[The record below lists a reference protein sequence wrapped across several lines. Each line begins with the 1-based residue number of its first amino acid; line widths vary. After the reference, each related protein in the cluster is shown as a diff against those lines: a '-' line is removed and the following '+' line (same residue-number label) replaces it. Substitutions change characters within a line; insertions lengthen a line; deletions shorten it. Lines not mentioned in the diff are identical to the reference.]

1 MNQRRSRLSPVVL
14 DGAWYAASCLAAAA
28 AVPFLERWFRTS
40 HASPPAAEIAP
51 VWIGC
56 FGLLWASLSL
66 GGCYRVPRR
75 WSRVRILRALA
86 VSCAATATIYLTLTI
101 PFAALASA
109 RKTILATLFASLW
122 GLWYWRLVFPQLY
135 GRLDRKRRV
144 LLVGAHTFSVRALQ
158 RFARERS
165 DELEIVGAIDDFKQ
179 GPYFENLGVEYLG
192 GRKNL
197 ATVLR
202 TRAVDAVIVLMDAS
216 RYSRAIVGLLDAFP
230 TVREVFVR
238 AQIPLSVAQDIDLLF
253 AQEVPL
259 LKVYSSSG
267 AKWRLS
273 RVCGA
278 LDRAA
283 AAVGLILASPVFLV
297 ASILIKLDS
306 RGPVFYRQRR
316 LGLGERPFDIWK
328 FRSMVV
334 DAEAGCGAVLAERND
349 RRVTRVGRV
358 LRALRI
364 DEIPQLLNVLRGEMS
379 LIGPRPERP
388 EFQNAYRELIPW
400 YPLRSLCKPG
410 ITGLAQVNGDYH
422 TSAQRKLLYD
432 VSYLANMSF
441 WNDVRILAAT
451 VVTVL
456 TRKGH

>member
-1 MNQRRSRLSPVVL
+1 MDQRRSWISPIVL
-14 DGAWYAASCLAAAA
+14 DGAWYAASCMAAA
-28 AVPFLERWFRTS
+28 AVVPLVERAFRTA
-40 HASPPAAEIAP
+40 HASPPAAQVVPAW
-51 VWIGC
+51 VVC
-56 FGLLWASLSL
+56 FGILWASLSL
-66 GGCYRVPRR
+66 GGGYRLPRH

-86 VSCAATATIYLTLTI
+86 VSCGAVAAIYLTLTI
-101 PFAALASA
+101 PVGALASA
-109 RKTILATLFASLW
+109 RKTILATLFVCLW

-135 GRLDRKRRV
+135 GRVDQKRRV

-165 DELEIVGAIDDFKQ
+165 DELEIVGVIDDFKQ
-179 GPYFENLGVEYLG
+179 GAYFENLGVERLG
-192 GRKNL
+192 GCENL
-197 ATVLR
+197 AAVLR
-202 TRAVDAVIVLMDAS
+202 TRPVDALIVLMDAS
-216 RYSRAIVGLLDAFP
+216 RYAKTIVELLNAFP

-259 LKVYSSSG
+259 LKVYSSG
-267 AKWRLS
+267 PKRRLA
-273 RVCGA
+273 RVRSA
-278 LDRAA
+278 VDRAL
-283 AAVGLILASPVFLV
+283 AAVGLILALPVFIV
-297 ASILIKLDS
+297 APIVIKLDS

-334 DAEAGCGAVLAERND
+334 DAEAGRGAVLAEKND
-349 RRVTRVGRV
+349 CRVTRVGRA

-388 EFQNAYRELIPW
+388 EFQHAYRELIPW

-410 ITGLAQVNGDYH
+410 ITGLAQVSGDYH

-432 VSYLANMSF
+432 VTYLANMGF
-441 WNDVRILAAT
+441 WNDVRILAGT